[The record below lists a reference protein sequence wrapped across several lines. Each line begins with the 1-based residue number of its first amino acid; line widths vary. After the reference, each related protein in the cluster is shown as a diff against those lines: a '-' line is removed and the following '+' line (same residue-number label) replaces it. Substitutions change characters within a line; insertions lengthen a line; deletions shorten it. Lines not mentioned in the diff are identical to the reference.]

1 MKIIIAGAGK
11 VGASVAGL
19 LAAEGH
25 DITVIDR
32 DPDTISNISNNLD
45 VICVQGSATS
55 SQTLIEAGAK
65 DAELL
70 LAATRNDEINMVC
83 GISAKKLGTKQ
94 VIARIRD
101 TAYLHETEFLRE
113 ALGLSAVV
121 NPEYEC
127 AREISRIL
135 RFPSANRVD
144 TFSSG
149 HVELIEHRVAAGSK
163 LCGRQLKELPQV
175 FGTRVLVGVVE
186 HKGDIVI
193 PNGDYCIAENDLLSV
208 TGASRELRKFFTATG
223 EFRKPVKKVMIM
235 GGGRI
240 AVYLAKLLAED
251 GIAVTVVEHNR
262 AICHELSDELPHA
275 RVINADGTSGDVL
288 QEEGLQNMDA
298 FVALTGDDGSN
309 IISSMYAKNCQV
321 TKVVVKVN
329 REFYSD
335 ILAAAGI
342 ESVVTPRKLVSQQ
355 LARYA
360 RAMHNSMG
368 SSMETL
374 YRLAD
379 GRAEALEFKV
389 LENSV
394 CIGKTLK
401 DLRLKPNTI
410 VAAISR
416 GKETIVPDGN
426 TQIRPGDH
434 AIIIAKTGRLKEL
447 DDIIEVA
454 R

>member
-11 VGASVAGL
+11 VGASVAEL

-32 DPDTISNISNNLD
+32 SAERISTVSNNLD

-55 SQTLIEAGAK
+55 SDTLIEAGARE
-65 DAELL
+65 AELI

-101 TAYLHETEFLRE
+101 TAYLHETEFLQE
-113 ALGLSAVV
+113 ALGLSAVI

-144 TFSSG
+144 TFANG
-149 HVELIEHRVAAGSK
+149 RVELIEHRVGAESK
-163 LCGRQLKELPQV
+163 LCGRQLKELPQL
-175 FGTRVLVGVVE
+175 FGAKVLVGVVE
-186 HKGDIVI
+186 HKGDITI
-193 PNGDYCIAENDLLSV
+193 PNGDYSISAGDLLSV
-208 TGASRELRKFFTATG
+208 TGASKELRKFFTATG

-240 AVYLAKLLAED
+240 AVYLAKLLNEV
-251 GIAVTVVEHNR
+251 GISVTVMELNR
-262 AICHELSDELPHA
+262 EVCHELSDELPYA
-275 RVINADGTSGDVL
+275 RIINADGSSGDVL
-288 QEEGLQNMDA
+288 QEEGLGSMDA

-309 IISSMYAKNCQV
+309 IITSMYAKNASV
-321 TKVVVKVN
+321 GKVIVKVN

-335 ILAAAGI
+335 ILSGAGI
-342 ESVVTPRKLVSQQ
+342 ESVVTPRTLVSQQ
-355 LARYA
+355 IARYA
-360 RAMHNSMG
+360 RAMHNSIG

-374 YRLAD
+374 YRLAE
-379 GRAEALEFKV
+379 GRVEALEFKV
-389 LENSV
+389 SESSV
-394 CIGKTLK
+394 CVGKALK
-401 DLRLKPNTI
+401 DMKLKPNTI
-410 VAAISR
+410 VAALSR
-416 GKETIVPDGN
+416 GKQTIIPDGN
-426 TQIRPGDH
+426 TQICPGDH
-434 AIIIAKTGRLKEL
+434 AIIIAKAGRLKEL

>member
-11 VGASVAGL
+11 VGASVAEL

-94 VIARIRD
+94 VISRIRD

-144 TFSSG
+144 TFSNG
-149 HVELIEHRVAAGSK
+149 HVELIEHRVAADSK
-163 LCGRQLKELPQV
+163 LCGRQLKELPQT

-186 HKGDIVI
+186 HKGEIVI
-193 PNGDYCIAENDLLSV
+193 PNGDYRIAENDLLSV
-208 TGASRELRKFFTATG
+208 TGSSKELRKFFTATG

-251 GIAVTVVEHNR
+251 GIAVTVVELNR
-262 AICHELSDELPHA
+262 ALCRELSDELPHA
-275 RVINADGTSGDVL
+275 RVINADGTAGDVL

-309 IISSMYAKNCQV
+309 IISSMYAKNCRAA
-321 TKVVVKVN
+321 KVVVKVN

-335 ILAAAGI
+335 ILASAGI

-355 LARYA
+355 IARYA

-394 CIGKTLK
+394 CVGKTLK

-416 GKETIVPDGN
+416 GKESIVPDGN
-426 TQIRPGDH
+426 TRILPGDY

>member
-1 MKIIIAGAGK
+1 MKVIIAGAGK
-11 VGASVAGL
+11 VGASVAEL

-32 DPDTISNISNNLD
+32 SPARIDTISNNLD

-55 SQTLIEAGAK
+55 SDTLTEAGAGEA
-65 DAELL
+65 DLV
-70 LAATRNDEINMVC
+70 LAATRNDETNMVC
-83 GISAKKLGTKQ
+83 GISAKKLGAKQ

-113 ALGLSAVV
+113 ALGLSAVI

-144 TFSSG
+144 TFANG
-149 HVELIEHRVAAGSK
+149 RVELIEHRVGAASK
-163 LCGRQLKELPQV
+163 LCGKQLKELPQL
-175 FGTRVLVGVVE
+175 FGAKVLVGVVE
-186 HKGDIVI
+186 HAGEIII
-193 PNGDYCIAENDLLSV
+193 PNGDYSISANDLLSV
-208 TGASRELRKFFTATG
+208 TGASKELRKFFTATG

-235 GGGRI
+235 GGSRI
-240 AVYLAKLLAED
+240 AVYLAKLLSEV
-251 GIAVTVVEHNR
+251 GIAVTVMELNR
-262 AICHELSDELPHA
+262 DVCLELSDELPHA
-275 RVINADGTSGDVL
+275 RIINADGTSGDVL
-288 QEEGLQNMDA
+288 QEEGLGSMDA

-309 IISSMYAKNCQV
+309 IITSMYAKNANLG
-321 TKVVVKVN
+321 KVIVKVN

-335 ILAAAGI
+335 ILANAGI
-342 ESVVTPRKLVSQQ
+342 ESVVTPRTLVSQQ
-355 LARYA
+355 IARYA

-379 GRAEALEFKV
+379 GRVEALEFKV
-389 LENSV
+389 SKSSACV
-394 CIGKTLK
+394 GRSLK
-401 DLRLKPNTI
+401 DMKLKPNTI
-410 VAAISR
+410 VAALSR
-416 GKETIVPDGN
+416 GKQTIIPDGN
-426 TQIRPGDH
+426 TQICPGDN
-434 AIIIAKTGRLKEL
+434 AIIIAKAGRLKEL

-454 R
+454 K